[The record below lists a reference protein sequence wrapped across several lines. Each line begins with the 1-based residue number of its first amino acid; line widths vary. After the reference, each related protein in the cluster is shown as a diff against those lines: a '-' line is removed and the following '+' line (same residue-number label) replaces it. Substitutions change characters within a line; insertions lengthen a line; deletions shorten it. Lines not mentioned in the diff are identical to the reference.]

1 MRGYLG
7 ETNEAM
13 PIVLLEGYM
22 SDAFKIF
29 DNFRETHGQEEKF
42 RAETMALIE
51 ADAAM
56 RMRFSLVEKALSLI
70 FVYTADHKARSDDE
84 LTVQMLGIRI
94 FNSAAAS
101 IKLGLSGYYQTA
113 FGQLRDIMET
123 GFLIDLFRTSPSKIA
138 EWKNADEKTLRD
150 EFAPVKV
157 RDALDRRDGNKEKKR
172 AKQYKILC
180 EYAAHATYR
189 GFRMT
194 MRNGNGE
201 IGPFVEDINLRAWIE
216 EMVLRL
222 GPTAVIYAKLFPNA
236 NTEFENFLRHFGT
249 ELVEGIKRAP

>member
-1 MRGYLG
+1 
-7 ETNEAM
+7 
-13 PIVLLEGYM
+13 M
-22 SDAFKIF
+22 SDAFTTF
-29 DNFRETHGQEEKF
+29 DNFRGTHAHEEKL

-70 FVYTADHKARSDDE
+70 FAYTHDHTARSDDE

-94 FNSAAAS
+94 FNAAAS
-101 IKLGLSGYYQTA
+101 SIKLALSGYYQTA
-113 FGQLRDIMET
+113 FGQVRDIMET
-123 GFLIDLFRTSPSKIA
+123 GFLIDLFRTSPKKIV
-138 EWKNADEKTLRD
+138 EWKNADDKALRD
-150 EFAPVKV
+150 VFAPFKV
-157 RDALDRRDGNKEKKR
+157 RDALDKRDGHKEKKR

-180 EYAAHATYR
+180 EYAAHATFR

-201 IGPFVEDINLRAWIE
+201 LGPFVEEKNLRAWVE

-222 GPTAVIYAKLFPNA
+222 GPTAVIYAQLFPKANA
-236 NTEFENFLRHFGT
+236 EFEAFLQGFGT
-249 ELVEGIKRAP
+249 ELVTGMQRAPKRGP